1 MLEKVADGSIP
12 EHPHIVKL
20 FSFQEHATRHADT
33 LCGVRRGGEGGYP
46 KKSRRVVL
54 YADLPAEMLNVN
66 PEVHTARMLKYL
78 SRPR

>member
-1 MLEKVADGSIP
+1 MP
-12 EHPHIVKL
+12 
-20 FSFQEHATRHADT
+20 TRSVELAEEEP
-33 LCGVRRGGEGGYP
+33 GGFP